1 MTGYPEQELGL
12 CPVGTQGG
20 GRDFKSSRSLPC
32 GLGRA
37 GGGQSRRRVFKGVS
51 SLAPVQG
58 GSGLAEDHDSG
69 LEKSGGAWHL
79 ERQDLLVTEQVGKGA
94 QEGERDIGG
103 ESGCSVRGPDGCVPL
118 QAEESTKKGRSDRDT
133 AGGGWRRSQTLVL
146 EMRSMAASGH
156 KWPQ

>member
-1 MTGYPEQELGL
+1 MGETLRARDH
-12 CPVGTQGG
+12 CPVARGG
-20 GRDFKSSRSLPC
+20 LEGASPGDESVR
-32 GLGRA
+32 
-37 GGGQSRRRVFKGVS
+37 GVS

-103 ESGCSVRGPDGCVPL
+103 ESGCSVRGPDGCFPL